1 MQRYSANAPL
11 GDPIIVVLVV
21 GTGAVV
27 VVVSGAWLV
36 LVVGAGWVVV
46 DDPG

>member
-1 MQRYSANAPL
+1 MQVYSANAPL
-11 GDPIIVVLVV
+11 GDPISVVLVV

-27 VVVSGAWLV
+27 VVVSGTWLV

-46 DDPG
+46 DDAG